1 MCLSRKSD
9 LAGWIPPWWEKS
21 FPIIVPIFFNFPTF
35 STDGDG
41 DDDLVKLNVFTAG
54 QTKPRNHQRHGTP
67 RGEFLNKTGR
77 ENYL

>member
-1 MCLSRKSD
+1 MGK
-9 LAGWIPPWWEKS
+9 K
-21 FPIIVPIFFNFPTF
+21 FPNNCSHFFFNFPTF